1 MISISI
7 IIPVYNKAEYLD
19 RCFESIFAQ
28 DFESFEAVAVDD
40 GSTDGSGQL
49 CDQWAAREPRL
60 RVLHV
65 ENGGVT
71 AARRIGF
78 ESSQGRYIM
87 FADADDQLTPY
98 ALKTMHNA
106 IETTGADEVIGPYD
120 DQYGHRHDSGLRGFV
135 KPEQL
140 IRDILA
146 VRSHFCVLWGIIFRR
161 QLLDGCLTAPRQ
173 IVERE
178 DSLMQIKCL
187 MKQPRVFFIAEAA
200 YLHYEDVPN
209 SRRESLDWIRIYD
222 DELRQT
228 LGIPLTSPQHPSPYL
243 SAFIGHQLKV
253 YEKFIDRR
261 QFHVLDEY
269 YRPLRSQLTSDIP
282 LMDRIALLLPPRLS
296 YLLIHTYK
304 TIQAYRT
311 RPQHLTPITQHPS

>member
-1 MISISI
+1 MEISI

-135 KPEQL
+135 EPEQL

-311 RPQHLTPITQHPS
+311 HN